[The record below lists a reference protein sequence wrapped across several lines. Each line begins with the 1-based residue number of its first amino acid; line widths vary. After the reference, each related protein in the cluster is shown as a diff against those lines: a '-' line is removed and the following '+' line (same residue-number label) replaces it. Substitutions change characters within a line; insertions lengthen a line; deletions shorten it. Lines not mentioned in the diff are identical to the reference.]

1 MLTSFNCSVYLG
13 VGIMYLTVLLIR
25 KLFRSYREVDFIV
38 GKDNSIIYLKLNLD
52 ILDNV
57 LVLETCDDDVFH

>member
-38 GKDNSIIYLKLNLD
+38 GKDNSVIYLKLNLD